1 MIWAPL
7 IFFCHQSERSIFKKE
22 KNFCSKSDQ
31 QKNPFWDP
39 LPSSGLA
46 DIASAQGKRVICTRK
61 ICPKASVVV
70 SSCIFYGFMQLINPR
85 STESLLPRKRKKKR
99 HGQKNSLI
107 WKTTSLTA
115 MHFLKCLNKKSKN
128 NNFFY
133 NMNNIWPLD
142 VALNQRAIF
151 CDQKW

>member
-1 MIWAPL
+1 MVVIWWYYIYVEFYTFCFIHDMGPFD
-7 IFFCHQSERSIFKKE
+7 FFCQSERSIFKKE
-22 KNFCSKSDQ
+22 KNFCWKSDQ

-85 STESLLPRKRKKKR
+85 STESLLPRKRKKRDMVK
-99 HGQKNSLI
+99 
-107 WKTTSLTA
+107 KTVLSGTLLVWQQCT
-115 MHFLKCLNKKSKN
+115 F
-128 NNFFY
+128 
-133 NMNNIWPLD
+133 
-142 VALNQRAIF
+142 
-151 CDQKW
+151 

>member
-1 MIWAPL
+1 MVVLHICRILHSLLHSWLGPL
-7 IFFCHQSERSIFKKE
+7 WFFFVKVRGQFLKKE

-39 LPSSGLA
+39 LLPSSGLA

-85 STESLLPRKRKKKR
+85 STESLLPRKRKKRDMVK
-99 HGQKNSLI
+99 
-107 WKTTSLTA
+107 KTVLSGTLLVWQQCT
-115 MHFLKCLNKKSKN
+115 F
-128 NNFFY
+128 
-133 NMNNIWPLD
+133 
-142 VALNQRAIF
+142 
-151 CDQKW
+151 

>member
-1 MIWAPL
+1 MAVLLTYVDIFSRIILRSLPSFMIRAPL
-7 IFFCHQSERSIFKKE
+7 IFFCQSERSIFKKE
-22 KNFCSKSDQ
+22 KNFCSESDQ

-85 STESLLPRKRKKKR
+85 STESLLPRKRKKRDMVK
-99 HGQKNSLI
+99 
-107 WKTTSLTA
+107 KTVLSGTLLVWQQCT
-115 MHFLKCLNKKSKN
+115 F
-128 NNFFY
+128 
-133 NMNNIWPLD
+133 
-142 VALNQRAIF
+142 
-151 CDQKW
+151 